1 MADVHTP
8 EVRSYNMSMI
18 RGKNTKPEIIV
29 RKFLHSKGFRF
40 RLHKKELPGKPD
52 IVLPKYKTV
61 IFVHGCFWHGHKNC
75 KYFVVPKTRTKWW
88 MNKIEGNKK
97 TDKRNNIK
105 LGKAGWKIIT
115 LVGMSVETKKNRK
128 DTQQSIINT
137 RLILLNKLNPIMI
150 IKKFFS
156 R

>member
-29 RKFLHSKGFRF
+29 RRFLHLKGFRF
-40 RLHKKELPGKPD
+40 RVHKKDLPGKPD
-52 IVLPKYKTV
+52 IVLTKYKTI
-61 IFVHGCFWHGHKNC
+61 IFIHGCFWHGHKNC

-88 MNKIEGNKK
+88 LNKIQGNKQ
-97 TDKRNNIK
+97 TDKKNNIK

-115 LVGMSVETKKNRK
+115 LWECQLRPKRFKKTLAGLK
-128 DTQQSIINT
+128 SKI
-137 RLILLNKLNPIMI
+137 
-150 IKKFFS
+150 
-156 R
+156 